1 MESEIYA
8 YFALTKFDFEP
19 EEITAKLGIIPDET
33 WRVGDLI
40 TPRGTIRK
48 KHNGWRLNS
57 KLEKSAELEDH
68 VKSVLE
74 QLQVG
79 WLPLVELCSQYYA
92 EIAGVIYY
100 WSGSV
105 PAIHFDKHIM
115 QQVAELNAEIDV
127 DLYLLAKND

>member
-1 MESEIYA
+1 MAELESEGGEQERNWKQDKL
-8 YFALTKFDFEP
+8 LTPGEVG
-19 EEITAKLGIIPDET
+19 KLQ
-33 WRVGDLI
+33 
-40 TPRGTIRK
+40 RGGIRK

-57 KLEKSAELEDH
+57 KLEKSAELEYH
-68 VKSVLE
+68 IKSVLE

-100 WSGSV
+100 WNGSV
-105 PAIHFDKHIM
+105 PAIHFDKNIM

-127 DLYLLAKND
+127 DLYVLERND